1 VRGHVRAAVVA
12 LLAMATLASVA
23 GATPDAK
30 PGGDGDW
37 ASFGRTPAN
46 DRHSPLTQITPANV
60 SHLDRT
66 YMVDFQKLDPD
77 VRRGQQ
83 SYPLAIGGKLFVTT
97 NDDNVFAL
105 DGATGKVLW
114 QYKPQNSGFFK
125 NFGIVANRGLAYCDG
140 RLFIAQLDMK
150 LVALRP
156 SDGKVLG
163 DVAMNQDVW
172 NASTNYGYSETSAP
186 VCANHRVLIGAAGS
200 EYGIRGFVMAYT
212 TNLRPAWPTPFW
224 TIPPDLQSWRRT
236 SRVVG
241 GGAVWTP
248 VTIDA
253 ATNTVY
259 FGTGSATPL
268 YFKALRPGVNPRTD
282 ALVAVDL
289 RSGRLK
295 WWQQLITSNQWAYD
309 VSQPPLVYRGKV
321 GGSVH
326 DVVSVATMEGVWFAF
341 DAKTGK
347 PFHERVKV
355 IDRVEHPPLR
365 PGEPVTVFPSSL
377 GGLNYS
383 PASYDPATNYVFN
396 AASETAAVLIQ
407 QKLTPTQKRR
417 KLLLGDVY
425 LGLENGNF
433 GAALAGWHDHGSI
446 SAIDVSSGRRVWKFR
461 TPEPE
466 RGGVTTTA
474 SGLGFA
480 GGGDGVLRAFD
491 LRNGKVLW
499 TFKTGNPIAAGPT
512 IFSTGG
518 KEYVAVTVGGT
529 PTSSNGG
536 TVSQLFVFA
545 LAPGTASASGQ
556 TRETASSRS
565 AATWPITSTGD
576 RVLTASSV
584 GVARSAG
591 ARIAVAGGAVPL
603 ALWQADSSNEAR
615 VTGRLLLRGK
625 PVAGAVLA
633 VDRYRLPG
641 RTDARGQ
648 FSASVDA
655 TLARRHPLHVA
666 DGSRATRGGRPLTS
680 AERKALT
687 QASGGVSVAYRLVD
701 LRAKRTSRG
710 ILVTGR
716 AVRADGV
723 PAPSVVLLS
732 YRLQGTVTDANGN
745 PVRGATV
752 VTRTTDRDYWTFSEP
767 SNANG
772 HYVSY
777 FSASDE
783 SGSDPV
789 ALSVQVAVGNISYGS
804 GSRNVSFSRLHS
816 ATMDVKLPARGT
828 TLTPPSSTPEAGA
841 FYRGLL
847 VGVSGPAGV
856 IKPLSAR
863 WPTED
868 GRFSLLLSGSVRAKV
883 VRFWESDFASF
894 SGSPASPGGA
904 VDLRGWPT
912 KLSPRVARDVAFL
925 AVAK

>member
-1 VRGHVRAAVVA
+1 VSGRRGRIAIAA
-12 LLAMATLASVA
+12 LLAGAALASVV
-23 GATPDAK
+23 GAA
-30 PGGDGDW
+30 PGGVAPADGDW
-37 ASFGRTPAN
+37 RSFGRTPAN
-46 DRHSPLTQITPANV
+46 DRHSPLTEITPANV
-60 SHLDRT
+60 SRLDRA
-66 YMVDFQKLDPD
+66 YSVDFQKLDPD

-114 QYKPQNSGFFK
+114 QYKPPNSGLFK

-163 DVAMNQDVW
+163 VVAISHDVW
-172 NASTNYGYSETSAP
+172 NASSNYGYSETSAP
-186 VCANHRVLIGAAGS
+186 ICANHRVLVGAAGS

-212 TNLRPAWPTPFW
+212 TNLRPAWPSPFW

-248 VTIDA
+248 VTVDA
-253 ATNTVY
+253 GTNTVY

-268 YFKALRPGVNPRTD
+268 YFPALRPGATPRTD

-289 RSGRLK
+289 TTGRLK
-295 WWQQLITSNQWAYD
+295 WWQQLIAGNQWAYD

-321 GGSVH
+321 GDTVH

-341 DAKTGK
+341 DAKTGR

-365 PGEPVTVFPSSL
+365 PGQPVTVFPSSL

-396 AASETAAVLIQ
+396 AAAETAAVLIQ

-425 LGLENGNF
+425 LGLQNGNF

-446 SAIDVSSGRRVWKFR
+446 SAIDVASGRRVWKFR

-499 TFKTGNPIAAGPT
+499 TFKTGNPIASGPT
-512 IFSTGG
+512 VFAAGG
-518 KEYVAVTVGGT
+518 NEYVAVTVGGT

-536 TVSQLFVFA
+536 TVSQLFVFTLGTGPTA
-545 LAPGTASASGQ
+545 RSTQGTRPTAS
-556 TRETASSRS
+556 
-565 AATWPITSTGD
+565 WPVTGD
-576 RVLTASSV
+576 APARRAGSRELSATGGGVRIRVS
-584 GVARSAG
+584 
-591 ARIAVAGGAVPL
+591 GGAVPL
-603 ALWQADSSNEAR
+603 ALWQPNSSNESTVAGR
-615 VTGRLLLRGK
+615 VLLRGK
-625 PVAGAVLA
+625 AVAGAVLA
-633 VDRYRLPG
+633 VDRYRLPR
-641 RTDARGQ
+641 RTDAQGR
-648 FSASVDA
+648 FTAFVDS

-666 DGSRATRGGRPLTS
+666 DSSHATLGGRALTA
-680 AERKALT
+680 AERKTLT
-687 QASGGVSVAYRLVD
+687 QAAGGVSVGYRLVG
-701 LRAKRTSRG
+701 LRATPSPRG

-716 AVRADGV
+716 AVRADGAA
-723 PAPSVVLLS
+723 APGVVLLS
-732 YRLQGTVTDANGN
+732 YRLQGTITDANGN

-752 VTRTTDRDYWTFSEP
+752 VTRTTDRDFWTFSEP
-767 SNANG
+767 SDANG
-772 HYVSY
+772 RYVSY

-783 SGSDPV
+783 EGSDPV
-789 ALSVQVAVGNISYGS
+789 ALSVQVAAGRVSYGS
-804 GSRNVSFSRLHS
+804 GVRNVSFSRLHS
-816 ATMDVKLPARGT
+816 ATMDVKLPATGT
-828 TLTPPSSTPEAGA
+828 TLALPVSSPAEGA

-847 VGVSGPAGV
+847 VGVSGPSGV
-856 IKPLSAR
+856 IKPLAAR
-863 WPTED
+863 WPARD
-868 GRFSLLLSGSVRAKV
+868 GRFSLLLPSSVRGKTL
-883 VRFWESDFASF
+883 RFWESDFVSF
-894 SGSPASPGGA
+894 SRSPATPGGP
-904 VDLRGWPT
+904 VDLRAWPT
-912 KLSPRVARDVAFL
+912 KLSPRVARDLAFL
-925 AVAK
+925 AAGR

>member
-1 VRGHVRAAVVA
+1 MNVRRRTCLAVSALVSASAVA
-12 LLAMATLASVA
+12 LLA
-23 GATPDAK
+23 GAAA
-30 PGGDGDW
+30 PGGVQATDGDW
-37 ASFGRTPAN
+37 TSFGRTPAN

-60 SHLDRT
+60 SSLGKA
-66 YMVDFQKLDPD
+66 YSVDFQKLDPD

-83 SYPLAIGGKLFVTT
+83 SYPVAVGGKLYVTT

-114 QYKPQNSGFFK
+114 QYKPHNSGFFK

-156 SDGKVLG
+156 GDGKVLG
-163 DVAMNQDVW
+163 VVSMSQDVP

-186 VCANHRVLIGAAGS
+186 ICANHRVLVGAAGS

-212 TNLRPAWPTPFW
+212 TDLHPAWPSAFW

-248 VTIDA
+248 VTVDTR
-253 ATNTVY
+253 TNTVY

-268 YFKALRPGVNPRTD
+268 YFPALRPGVNPRTD
-282 ALVAVDL
+282 SLVAVDL
-289 RSGRLK
+289 TTGRLR
-295 WWQQLITSNQWAYD
+295 WWQQLVNGNQWAYD

-341 DAKTGK
+341 DARTGE
-347 PFHERVKV
+347 PFHQRVKV

-383 PASYDPATNYVFN
+383 PASYDPTTNYVFN
-396 AASETAAVLIQ
+396 AAAETAAVLVQ

-433 GAALAGWHDHGSI
+433 GAALQGWHDHGSI
-446 SAIDVSSGRRVWKFR
+446 SAIDVSTGKRVWKFR

-480 GGGDGVLRAFD
+480 GGGDGVVRAFD
-491 LRNGKVLW
+491 LRTGKVLW
-499 TFKTGNPIAAGPT
+499 TFKTGNPIASGPT
-512 IFSTGG
+512 IFQNGG
-518 KEYVAVTVGGT
+518 KEFVAVTVGGT

-545 LAPGTASASGQ
+545 LGEAP
-556 TRETASSRS
+556 
-565 AATWPITSTGD
+565 AARTTE
-576 RVLTASSV
+576 SV
-584 GVARSAG
+584 GPHVSWTVTGSVEKAHVRKLSATGHG
-591 ARIAVAGGAVPL
+591 ARIVVNGGAVPL
-603 ALWQADSSNEAR
+603 TLWRADSSNLATT
-615 VTGRLLLRGK
+615 TGRVLLHGK
-625 PVAGAVLA
+625 PVAGAVVA
-633 VDRYRLPG
+633 VDRYRLPV
-641 RTDARGQ
+641 RTDTNGRFTAN
-648 FSASVDA
+648 VDS

-666 DGSRATRGGRPLTS
+666 GASHATTAGRQLTT
-680 AERKALT
+680 AERSALEK
-687 QASGGVSVAYRLVD
+687 ASGGISVGYRVVD
-701 LRAKRTSRG
+701 LRATPSAGG

-723 PAPSVVLLS
+723 AAPPVVLLS
-732 YRLQGTVTDANGN
+732 YRLQGTITDASGN
-745 PVRGATV
+745 PVSGATV
-752 VTRTTDRDYWTFSEP
+752 VTRTTDRDFWTFSEP
-767 SNANG
+767 SSASG

-783 SGSDPV
+783 EGSDPV
-789 ALSVQVAVGNISYGS
+789 ALSVQVAVGNVSYGS
-804 GSRNVSFSRLHS
+804 GIRTVSFSRLHS
-816 ATMDVKLPARGT
+816 ATMDVKLPAKGT
-828 TLTPPSSTPEAGA
+828 TLTPPVSTPEVGA

-847 VGVSGPAGV
+847 VGVSGPNGV
-856 IKPLSAR
+856 IAPVSAR
-863 WPTED
+863 WPAKD
-868 GRFSLLLSGSVRAKV
+868 GRFSLLLPSSVRGKTLRV
-883 VRFWESDFASF
+883 WESDFATF
-894 SGSPASPGGA
+894 SRSPATPGGI
-904 VDLRGWPT
+904 VDAGAWPK
-912 KLSPRVARDVAFL
+912 KLSPRVARDVAF
-925 AVAK
+925 VTVGK

>member
-1 VRGHVRAAVVA
+1 MRGRRVRLAVAA
-12 LLAMATLASVA
+12 LLGGAALVSVA
-23 GATPDAK
+23 GGA
-30 PGGDGDW
+30 PGGVAAVDGDW
-37 ASFGRTPAN
+37 TSFGRTPAN
-46 DRHSPLTQITPANV
+46 DRHSPLTEITPANV
-60 SHLDRT
+60 SHLDRA
-66 YMVDFQKLDPD
+66 YSVDFQKLDPD

-83 SYPLAIGGKLFVTT
+83 SYPLAIGGRLFVTT

-114 QYKPQNSGFFK
+114 QYKPPNSALFK

-163 DVAMNQDVW
+163 VVAVSHDVW

-186 VCANHRVLIGAAGS
+186 ICANHRVLVGAAGS

-212 TNLRPAWPTPFW
+212 TDLRPAWPSPFW

-248 VTIDA
+248 VTVDS

-268 YFKALRPGVNPRTD
+268 YFPALRPGATPRTD

-289 RSGRLK
+289 TTGRMR
-295 WWQQLITSNQWAYD
+295 WWQQLIAGNQWAYD

-321 GGSVH
+321 GGTVH

-341 DAKTGK
+341 DAKTGS

-396 AASETAAVLIQ
+396 AAAETAAVLVQ

-425 LGLENGNF
+425 LGLQNGNF
-433 GAALAGWHDHGSI
+433 GGALAGWHDHGSI

-499 TFKTGNPIAAGPT
+499 TFKTGNPIASGPT
-512 IFSTGG
+512 VFAAGG
-518 KEYVAVTVGGT
+518 REYVAVTVGGT

-536 TVSQLFVFA
+536 TVSQLFVFT
-545 LAPGTASASGQ
+545 LGTGPT
-556 TRETASSRS
+556 TRTTE
-565 AATWPITSTGD
+565 
-576 RVLTASSV
+576 SV
-584 GVARSAG
+584 GPGLSRPVTGAAPAGPAAHRALSATG
-591 ARIAVAGGAVPL
+591 GGVRITVSGGAVPL
-603 ALWQADSSNEAR
+603 SLWRADSSNEITVGGGLA
-615 VTGRLLLRGK
+615 LRGK
-625 PVAGAVLA
+625 PVAGAVVA
-633 VDRYRLPG
+633 VDRYRLPR
-641 RTDARGQ
+641 RTDAQGR
-648 FSASVDA
+648 FSVPVDS

-666 DGSRATRGGRPLTS
+666 DASHATVGGRPLT
-680 AERKALT
+680 AGERKTLT
-687 QASGGVSVAYRLVD
+687 QASGGVSVGYRLVG
-701 LRAKRTSRG
+701 LRARPSPRG
-710 ILVTGR
+710 VLITGR
-716 AVRADGV
+716 AVRVDGA
-723 PAPSVVLLS
+723 PAPAVVLLS
-732 YRLQGTVTDANGN
+732 YRLQGTITDASGN

-752 VTRTTDRDYWTFSEP
+752 VTRTTDRDFWTFSQP

-783 SGSDPV
+783 AGSDPV
-789 ALSVQVAVGNISYGS
+789 TLSVQVASGRVSYGS
-804 GSRNVSFSRLHS
+804 GLRNVSFSRLHS
-816 ATMDVKLPARGT
+816 AAMDVKLPSSGT
-828 TLTPPSSTPEAGA
+828 TLALPVSTPEEGA

-847 VGVSGPAGV
+847 VGVAGPGGV
-856 IKPLSAR
+856 IKPLAAHWPAR
-863 WPTED
+863 D
-868 GRFSLLLSGSVRAKV
+868 GRFSLLLPSSVRGKTL
-883 VRFWESDFASF
+883 RFWESDFASF
-894 SGSPASPGGA
+894 SRSAATPGGA
-904 VDLRGWPT
+904 VDLGVWPT
-912 KLSPRVARDVAFL
+912 KLSPRTARDVAFL
-925 AVAK
+925 TVGR

>member
-1 VRGHVRAAVVA
+1 MTGRGRLALAASIAVGTLALVGGGAPAGVRAV
-12 LLAMATLASVA
+12 
-23 GATPDAK
+23 
-30 PGGDGDW
+30 DGDW
-37 ASFGRTPAN
+37 TSFGRPPAN
-46 DRHSPLTQITPANV
+46 DRHSPLTQITRANV
-60 SHLDRT
+60 ARLDKV
-66 YMVDFQKLDPD
+66 YSVDFQKLDPD

-83 SYPLAIGGKLFVTT
+83 SYPLAIGGRLFVTT

-140 RLFIAQLDMK
+140 RLFLAQLDMK

-163 DVAMNQDVW
+163 VVGLSQDVA

-186 VCANHRVLIGAAGS
+186 ICANHRVLVGAAGS

-212 TNLRPAWPTPFW
+212 TSLRPAWPSPFW

-248 VTIDA
+248 VTVDTG
-253 ATNTVY
+253 TNTVY

-268 YFKALRPGVNPRTD
+268 YFPALRPGANPRTD

-289 RSGRLK
+289 TTGRLK
-295 WWQQLITSNQWAYD
+295 WWQQLIAGNQWAYD

-321 GGSVH
+321 GGAAH

-341 DAKTGK
+341 DASTGR

-396 AASETAAVLIQ
+396 AAAETAAVLIQ
-407 QKLTPTQKRR
+407 QKLSPTQKRR

-446 SAIDVSSGRRVWKFR
+446 SAIDVSTGRRVWKLR

-466 RGGVTTTA
+466 RGGVTTTE

-491 LRNGKVLW
+491 LRTGKVLW

-512 IFSTGG
+512 VFAKGG
-518 KEYVAVTVGGT
+518 REYVAVTVGGT

-536 TVSQLFVFA
+536 TVSQLFVFG
-545 LAPGTASASGQ
+545 LGESTSGRTTQ
-556 TRETASSRS
+556 SVEQAHP
-565 AATWPITSTGD
+565 WPITGLSPTGA
-576 RVLTASSV
+576 AS
-584 GVARSAG
+584 ARALAATG
-591 ARIAVAGGAVPL
+591 GRARITVEGGALPL
-603 ALWQADSSNEAR
+603 SLWRADTSNLR
-615 VTGRLLLRGK
+615 TVTGRVLLGGK
-625 PVAGAVLA
+625 PVSGAVVA
-633 VDRYRLPG
+633 VDRYRVPRKTDG
-641 RTDARGQ
+641 RGR
-648 FSASVDA
+648 FSAPVDV

-666 DGSRATRGGRPLTS
+666 DASHATANGRALT
-680 AERKALT
+680 AGDQKTLT
-687 QASGGVSVAYRLVD
+687 QASGGISVGYRIVG
-701 LRAKRTSRG
+701 LRAKPTSRG
-710 ILVTGR
+710 VLVTGR
-716 AVRADGV
+716 AVRTDGV
-723 PAPSVVLLS
+723 PAPGVVLLS
-732 YRLQGTVTDANGN
+732 YRLQGTITDASGS

-752 VTRTTDRDYWTFSEP
+752 VTRTTDRDFWTVSSP
-767 SNANG
+767 SDANG
-772 HYVSY
+772 HYVSF

-783 SGSDPV
+783 AAHDPV
-789 ALSVQVAVGNISYGS
+789 DLSVQVAAGNVSYGS
-804 GSRNVSFSRLHS
+804 GTRNVSFSRLHS
-816 ATMDVKLPARGT
+816 ATMDVKLPAKGT
-828 TLTPPSSTPEAGA
+828 TLALPTSAPEEGA

-856 IKPLSAR
+856 VTPLSAR
-863 WPTED
+863 WPGTD
-868 GRFSLLLSGSVRAKV
+868 GRFSLLLPSTLRGKTLRI
-883 VRFWESDFASF
+883 WESDFASF
-894 SGSPASPGGA
+894 SRVPATPGGP
-904 VDLRGWPT
+904 VDVHAWPR
-912 KLSPRVARDVAFL
+912 KLSPRVARDVAFVS
-925 AVAK
+925 VAR

>member
-1 VRGHVRAAVVA
+1 MAGLA
-12 LLAMATLASVA
+12 LLVTATLASVA
-23 GATPDAK
+23 GAA
-30 PGGDGDW
+30 PGGVPAPAAGDW
-37 ASFGRTPAN
+37 TSFGRTAAN

-60 SHLDRT
+60 AQLDRV
-66 YMVDFQKLDPD
+66 YSVDFQKLDPD

-83 SYPLAIGGKLFVTT
+83 SYPLAIGGRLFVTT

-114 QYKPQNSGFFK
+114 QYKPRNSGFFK

-163 DVAMNQDVW
+163 DVALSQDVW

-186 VCANHRVLIGAAGS
+186 ICANHRVLIGAAGS

-212 TNLRPAWPTPFW
+212 TDLRPAWPSPFW

-248 VTIDA
+248 VTVDSE
-253 ATNTVY
+253 TNTVY

-268 YFKALRPGVNPRTD
+268 YFKALHPGVNARTD

-289 RSGRLK
+289 QTGRLK

-341 DAKTGK
+341 DADTGK

-446 SAIDVSSGRRVWKFR
+446 SAIDVSTGRRVWKFR

-466 RGGVTTTA
+466 RGGVTTTS

-480 GGGDGVLRAFD
+480 GGGDGVLRAFA
-491 LRNGKVLW
+491 LRDGKVLW

-512 IFSTGG
+512 VFSTGG

-536 TVSQLFVFA
+536 TVSQLYVFA
-545 LAPGTASASGQ
+545 LGTGPASTGGE
-556 TRETASSRS
+556 TRETAGVQS
-565 AATWPITSTGD
+565 
-576 RVLTASSV
+576 TASWPVTGGPVREPAAS
-584 GVARSAG
+584 GGHAANGGG
-591 ARIAVAGGAVPL
+591 ARIAVSGGAVPL
-603 ALWQADSSNEAR
+603 ALWQADSSNEAT

-625 PVAGAVLA
+625 PVVGAVVA
-633 VDRYRLPG
+633 VDRYLLPG
-641 RTDARGQ
+641 RTDSEGRFLAP
-648 FSASVDA
+648 VDV

-666 DGSRATRGGRPLTS
+666 DGSRATRGGQPLTA

-687 QASGGVSVAYRLVD
+687 QASGGVSVGYRLVD
-701 LRAKRTSRG
+701 LRAKRSSRG

-732 YRLQGTVTDANGN
+732 YRLQGTITDADGN

-752 VTRTTDRDYWTFSEP
+752 VTRTTDRDFWTFSEP

-789 ALSVQVAVGNISYGS
+789 SLSVQVAVGNVSYSS
-804 GSRNVSFSRLHS
+804 GTRTVSFSRLHS

-828 TLTPPSSTPEAGA
+828 TLALPSSTPEEGA

-856 IKPLSAR
+856 VKPLSAR
-863 WPTED
+863 WPTTD
-868 GRFSLLLSGSVRAKV
+868 GRFSLLLPPSVTAKV
-883 VRFWESDFASF
+883 LRFWESDFASF
-894 SGSPASPGGA
+894 SGSPASPGGP

-912 KLSPRVARDVAFL
+912 KLSPRVARDVAFVR
-925 AVAK
+925 VAR